1 MMSEANDRIERLE
14 REMRRLRGWI
24 LVLGIALATTFILGA
39 TQGTPD
45 ELTLRKLVIVDS
57 DGKERIV
64 AGTNSIGLVG
74 LVYTDSDGKNRIGV
88 GTASDGSASLI
99 HYDRDEKMRIAAATF
114 PDGYASLRQYGR
126 NGETVWEKAS
136 E

>member
-1 MMSEANDRIERLE
+1 MPDVDNRIERLE

-24 LVLGIALATTFILGA
+24 LVLGIALVATFALGA

-45 ELTLRKLVIVDS
+45 ELTLRKLIIVDG

-64 AGTNSIGLVG
+64 A
-74 LVYTDSDGKNRIGV
+74 K
-88 GTASDGSASLI
+88 
-99 HYDRDEKMRIAAATF
+99 TF
-114 PDGYASLRQYGR
+114 SDGYASLRQYDRKGKM
-126 NGETVWEKAS
+126 VWEKNS